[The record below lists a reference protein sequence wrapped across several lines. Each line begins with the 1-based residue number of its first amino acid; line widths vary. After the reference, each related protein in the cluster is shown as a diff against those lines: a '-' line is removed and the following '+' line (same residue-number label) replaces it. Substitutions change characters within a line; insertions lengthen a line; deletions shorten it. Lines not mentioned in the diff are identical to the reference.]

1 MPSTWAP
8 PSSGARRIGDARC
21 RNTRCIFCLAPL
33 YPEYPQGLFPDSS
46 PTYPQGLYSS
56 APGAHGEVGSAVGLY
71 LESGFRIVHRA
82 TKDTYMDFHAVAPF
96 LSYSLNSS
104 D

>member
-1 MPSTWAP
+1 MGPIWDFDL
-8 PSSGARRIGDARC
+8 GFGNVD
-21 RNTRCIFCLAPL
+21 
-33 YPEYPQGLFPDSS
+33 YDDPEYPQGLFPDSS

-82 TKDTYMDFHAVAPF
+82 TKDTYMYFHAVAPF